1 MNWDLSM
8 APMGIQDVVNKDLSL
23 FFGTSHETSDF
34 LMDCL
39 EMWWG
44 MNKRKYSHIQEL
56 VINLDNGPS
65 QMSGRTQFIKRMVL
79 FAKVI
84 NLPIHL
90 VYYPPYHSKYNPI
103 EHTFGV
109 LEKHWNGEILDS
121 KEAVLGHASSMI
133 YCKKNPVVQLVDQ
146 FYPKKIKLTKE
157 ELEPFMS
164 SFIRS
169 AHLPKWDILITP

>member
-1 MNWDLSM
+1 MVPL
-8 APMGIQDVVNKDLSL
+8 GIQDVGGSDLSF
-23 FFGTSHETSDF
+23 FFGVSHETSDF
-34 LMDCL
+34 IVDCL
-39 EMWWG
+39 ERWWE
-44 MNKRKYSHIQEL
+44 MKKKRYSGIEEL

-65 QMSGRTQFIKRMVL
+65 QMSSRTQFIKRMVL
-79 FAKVI
+79 FSQKI

-121 KEAVLGHASSMI
+121 KEAVLGYASTMT
-133 YCKKNPVVQLVDQ
+133 YHGKNPMVQLVDKV
-146 FYPKKIKLTKE
+146 YSTGIRLIKEDLQ
-157 ELEPFMS
+157 PFMK

-169 AHLPKWDILITP
+169 IHLPKWDISITPLR